1 MRGQYF
7 RNDGGASYSKGET
20 GLKTGAPQREAT
32 KTARRKSRSPHR
44 LDPRVLPALGL
55 PAFTA
60 ASCSLIPHSH
70 RAEPPS
76 HPPPPRTSAG
86 AGSSRTRPSPP
97 SDRLAT
103 ALGSH
108 RPSST
113 SAAPR
118 LGGDGRGTAA
128 SRATGTPRRAG
139 CPAPSAGKGWTR
151 TRRAV
156 PPTPGEGRPGRRLP
170 GLGPPAP
177 RRVPLCVDVPHHV
190 VEPDA
195 INEAR
200 PPLTS

>member
-60 ASCSLIPHSH
+60 ASCSLIPYSH

-118 LGGDGRGTAA
+118 LGGGRPWDGSQSRDWDATTSRLSRSLGRERVDADTTCRPPNAGRGEAGTAPPRPGSASAA
-128 SRATGTPRRAG
+128 S
-139 CPAPSAGKGWTR
+139 SAS
-151 TRRAV
+151 
-156 PPTPGEGRPGRRLP
+156 
-170 GLGPPAP
+170 
-177 RRVPLCVDVPHHV
+177 LC
-190 VEPDA
+190 
-195 INEAR
+195 
-200 PPLTS
+200 

>member
-1 MRGQYF
+1 MRGQYL

-113 SAAPR
+113 SAALR
-118 LGGDGRGTAA
+118 LGGGDGRGTAA
-128 SRATGTPRRAG
+128 SRVTGTPRRAG
-139 CPAPSAGKGWTR
+139 CPAPQPGNGGRGHDVPSPQ
-151 TRRAV
+151 RRAR
-156 PPTPGEGRPGRRLP
+156 GGRDGAS
-170 GLGPPAP
+170 PAWVRQ
-177 RRVPLCVDVPHHV
+177 RRVECLFVLMS
-190 VEPDA
+190 
-195 INEAR
+195 R
-200 PPLTS
+200 TTL